1 MRNKRVVFGCF
12 KKNTRLKAVYFK
24 QTPMKNKLFQIF
36 CLLLLPYLMIG
47 QNINIEYV
55 ENKVVQ
61 LVNKNEA
68 EKSIIYLNEILN
80 SNKLSDFELISLYII
95 KSKVSKTKSDYDEV
109 IISLNTADEI
119 LKKTKDKLTKTT
131 FQNEV
136 ISQLAFAYFDIQN
149 FKKADSLGRIVKK
162 NNYQFLN
169 KRTIAYLYM
178 QDGYFDMQ
186 NKKYQ
191 SASEHYDLAYNLV
204 GEENKPVI
212 MGKKIELMFLQNL
225 DKKAIQLF
233 NDGIRISRESK
244 NLKYELYLNEVM
256 KKVYGDRKDNKNF
269 IKYSIR
275 VDSLNKI
282 FNPYGYKAKISNLEK
297 KQMGISK
304 SKNNTSLLITIGVA
318 LSIFFVITTIYY
330 KKFKNSIDKV
340 DKSLTM
346 IHDDN
351 KIQLN
356 GKNENETST
365 TLSFKQKQIIKL
377 IQEGKSN
384 KEIAQELKITENTV
398 KHHLKI
404 IFKHFKINKRK
415 ELLGIPESEI

>member
-61 LVNKNEA
+61 LVKKKEA

-95 KSKVSKTKSDYDEV
+95 KSKVSKTRSDYEEV

-282 FNPYGYKAKISNLEK
+282 FNPYRYKAKISNLEK

-318 LSIFFVITTIYY
+318 ISIFFVITTIYY

-356 GKNENETST
+356 GKHENETST
-365 TLSFKQKQIIKL
+365 ALSFKQKQIIKL
-377 IQEGKSN
+377 IREGKSN